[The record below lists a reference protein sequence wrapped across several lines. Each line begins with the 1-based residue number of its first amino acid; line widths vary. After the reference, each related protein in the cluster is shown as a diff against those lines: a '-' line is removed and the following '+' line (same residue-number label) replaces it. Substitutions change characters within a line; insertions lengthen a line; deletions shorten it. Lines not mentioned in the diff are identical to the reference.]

1 MSVFA
6 SVCVGN
12 GEGELK
18 KNLTIKG
25 QGGID
30 RHREMERAHT
40 QTNKRYMRDSCA
52 LIYST
57 VNAINEGSRGAQV
70 TKQSR
75 REQVH

>member
-30 RHREMERAHT
+30 RGIGRWSAHT
-40 QTNKRYMRDSCA
+40 HKQTKGTCET
-52 LIYST
+52 L
-57 VNAINEGSRGAQV
+57 VL
-70 TKQSR
+70 
-75 REQVH
+75 